1 QSRKI
6 IRMSSPTDEE
16 INDPFLGFCCELIEN
31 TYDDGEFKDRMNC
44 ALPILYERPN
54 NSIRYLLGLIVT
66 DTDIESI
73 ENHNAYTREY
83 RRIKQF
89 VEIFEELIGDYELLI
104 KIDYIIVVYEKINK
118 VRHDDNGN
126 NNIEYM
132 YESTDEQ
139 LEIYEFVKLFYARE
153 EAGFRAFD
161 ARMSS
166 SDKPEAQRFVCC
178 KSEKYLET
186 TWHVDWL

>member
-1 QSRKI
+1 
-6 IRMSSPTDEE
+6 MSSPTDEE

-31 TYDDGEFKDRMNC
+31 TYDDGEFKDRLNC
-44 ALPILYERPN
+44 ALPILYERLN

-83 RRIKQF
+83 QKIK
-89 VEIFEELIGDYELLI
+89 
-104 KIDYIIVVYEKINK
+104 K

-161 ARMSS
+161 ARVSYIR
-166 SDKPEAQRFVCC
+166 D
-178 KSEKYLET
+178 
-186 TWHVDWL
+186 

>member
-1 QSRKI
+1 
-6 IRMSSPTDEE
+6 MSSPTDEE

-31 TYDDGEFKDRMNC
+31 TYDDGEFNDRLNC
-44 ALPILYERPN
+44 ALPILYERLN

-153 EAGFRAFD
+153 ECSLWYKKFYDDCYHFFSESKILHFYRAGFRAFD
-161 ARMSS
+161 ARVSYIR
-166 SDKPEAQRFVCC
+166 D
-178 KSEKYLET
+178 
-186 TWHVDWL
+186 